1 VDDRAAT
8 PEVAEMSET
17 EAVKKIKLLVVDD
30 EVDFLA
36 ALAERLEM
44 RDFEVRTVTRGDE
57 ALALC
62 RKEKFDLALI
72 DLKMPGMD
80 GRELL
85 DRIKSEHE
93 FIEVII
99 LTGHGSLGS
108 AVECAKS
115 GAFSY
120 LPKPYQLEELLKVL
134 QEAYTERMK
143 KKFIADKDRTERIL
157 ELAQGDSPRRI
168 LRRMRELDN
177 EDR

>member
-1 VDDRAAT
+1 
-8 PEVAEMSET
+8 MSET
-17 EAVKKIKLLVVDD
+17 EVDKINLLVVDD

-44 RDFEVRTVTRGDE
+44 RDFNVRTVTRGDE

-62 RKEKFDLALI
+62 RREKFDLALI

>member
-1 VDDRAAT
+1 
-8 PEVAEMSET
+8 MSD
-17 EAVKKIKLLVVDD
+17 AGVKKINLLVVDD
-30 EVDFLA
+30 EVEFLE

-44 RDFEVRTVTRGDE
+44 RDFNVRTVTSGDE

-62 RKEKFDLALI
+62 RTEKFDLALI

-93 FIEVII
+93 FLEVII

-120 LPKPYQLEELLKVL
+120 LPKPYQLDELLKVL

-143 KKFIADKDRTERIL
+143 KKFNADKARMERIL

-168 LRRMRELDN
+168 LRRMRELEN
-177 EDR
+177 EDL

>member
-1 VDDRAAT
+1 MTAV
-8 PEVAEMSET
+8 PERN
-17 EAVKKIKLLVVDD
+17 INLLIVDD
-30 EVDFLA
+30 EVDFLK

-44 RDFEVRTVTRGDE
+44 RDFHVRTVTNGAN

-62 RKEKFDLALI
+62 RTEKFDLALI

-85 DRIKSEHE
+85 DRIKAEHKYL
-93 FIEVII
+93 EVII

-108 AVECAKS
+108 AVECAKL

-120 LPKPYQLEELLKVL
+120 LPKPYQLNELLKIL
-134 QEAYTERMK
+134 QEAYGERLK
-143 KKFIADKDRTERIL
+143 KKFSADIARTEQL
-157 ELAQGDSPRRI
+157 MEMAQGESPGRI
-168 LRRMRELDN
+168 LRRMKELDN